1 MRSAA
6 VVLTTCLALAGLATA
21 AVVRNPTLRS
31 VAARSAESSV
41 PGIEVTWSE
50 LAATPCR
57 FHDQTV
63 RFDIQFHGRPQR
75 WHAGPTRFGP
85 GAFAAISAWADEQ
98 FPWFA
103 EEFEHPAVRVFVR
116 LESAADLA
124 LRSAHP
130 HERFAVEGIVRDVW
144 RDRPWIELTNAVAL
158 PDSIGEA
165 TVFHA
170 ARAIER
176 MEDASF
182 EIADESL
189 QQALAAPLPDKARA
203 ELERLRAMCAE
214 RSAQPQHVP
223 IRPRRK

>member
-1 MRSAA
+1 MHFAA
-6 VVLTTCLALAGLATA
+6 ASLTTCLALAGLATA
-21 AVVRNPTLRS
+21 TVVRTSPPRAP
-31 VAARSAESSV
+31 AARSSESSV
-41 PGIEVTWSE
+41 PGIDVTWGE
-50 LAATPCR
+50 VAATPCR
-57 FHDQTV
+57 FHDRHV

-85 GAFAAISAWADEQ
+85 GAFAAISAWSDEQ
-98 FPWFA
+98 FPWIE
-103 EEFEHPAVRVFVR
+103 EEFEQPLVRVFVR
-116 LESAADLA
+116 LDSVADRA
-124 LRSAHP
+124 LQGAFP
-130 HERFAVEGIVRDVW
+130 HQRFAVEGLVRDVW
-144 RDRPWIELTNAVAL
+144 RDRPWIELTSAVAL

-189 QQALAAPLPDKARA
+189 QQALSAPLPDKARA
-203 ELERLRAMCAE
+203 ELERLRAVCAE
-214 RSAQPQHVP
+214 RSAEPQHTP

>member
-1 MRSAA
+1 VRSA
-6 VVLTTCLALAGLATA
+6 VVALTTCLALAGLATA
-21 AVVRNPTLRS
+21 TALRT
-31 VAARSAESSV
+31 APMRSAESSI
-41 PGIEVTWSE
+41 PGMEVTWSE

-57 FHDQTV
+57 FHDQSV

-103 EEFEHPAVRVFVR
+103 EEFERPAVRVFVR
-116 LESAADLA
+116 LGSAADLA

-130 HERFAVEGIVRDVW
+130 HERFAVEGIVREVW
-144 RDRPWIELTNAVAL
+144 RDRPWIELTNAAPL

-170 ARAIER
+170 ARALER

-203 ELERLRAMCAE
+203 ELERLRAVCAE
-214 RSAQPQHVP
+214 GLAEPQHVP